1 MNRSAISVTSFPG
14 ATFLGT
20 IVRAV
25 ASFVRALQHR
35 HEIRHL
41 AEFDDRMLKDIG
53 LVRSD
58 VEGALAE
65 SLFHDPSWVLVRSV
79 GRHPRGEKAAP
90 VKVRPVVPLVKPRLL
105 GVQT

>member
-1 MNRSAISVTSFPG
+1 MTRSAPHVTSLPG
-14 ATFLGT
+14 ATFLGS

-25 ASFVRALQHR
+25 ANIVKALQHR
-35 HEIRHL
+35 REIVHL

-65 SLFHDPSWVLVRSV
+65 PLLHNPSWVLVRCAE
-79 GRHPRGEKAAP
+79 RHARTERVAAP
-90 VKVRPVVPLVKPRLL
+90 ARSVRPVVPLVKPS
-105 GVQT
+105 VSAA